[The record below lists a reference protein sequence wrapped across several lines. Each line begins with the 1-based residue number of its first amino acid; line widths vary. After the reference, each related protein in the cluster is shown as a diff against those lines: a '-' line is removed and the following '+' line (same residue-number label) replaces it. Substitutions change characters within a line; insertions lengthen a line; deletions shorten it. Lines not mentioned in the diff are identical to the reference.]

1 MFDVFRAISQTTQ
14 VGVVSLRIF
23 RRFGGD
29 DLLFLTGEFRP
40 QLIGD
45 CFGHL
50 ALDRKDV
57 GQFAI
62 KGIGPKM
69 GIIGCFD

>member
-1 MFDVFRAISQTTQ
+1 MLRSFQRVSQTTQ
-14 VGVVSLRIF
+14 VGIVSLRVVC
-23 RRFGGD
+23 RFGSD

-40 QLIGD
+40 QLLGD
-45 CFGHL
+45 GFGHFTL
-50 ALDRKDV
+50 HRKDV

>member
-1 MFDVFRAISQTTQ
+1 MVASFQRISQTAQ
-14 VGVVSLRIF
+14 VGIVGFRIVG
-23 RRFGGD
+23 RFGGD
-29 DLLFLTGEFRP
+29 DLLFLTSEFRS
-40 QLIGD
+40 QLVGD
-45 CFGHL
+45 GFGHF